1 VDIAHGEM
9 VEKELDRLIEKRAA
23 VEDPE
28 ALDELWLRSERRH
41 REKVREQHRWEWV
54 RYFDRQAAAHEGLAE
69 SYRERA
75 DSLCNETT
83 EGTA

>member
-1 VDIAHGEM
+1 MDTAHGEM
-9 VEKELDRLIEKRAA
+9 VEKELDNLIRKRAA
-23 VEDPE
+23 LEDPD

-41 REKVREQHRWEWV
+41 REKIREKHRWEWV
-54 RYFDRQAAAHEGLAE
+54 RYFDRQAAAHARLAE

-83 EGTA
+83 EGAA